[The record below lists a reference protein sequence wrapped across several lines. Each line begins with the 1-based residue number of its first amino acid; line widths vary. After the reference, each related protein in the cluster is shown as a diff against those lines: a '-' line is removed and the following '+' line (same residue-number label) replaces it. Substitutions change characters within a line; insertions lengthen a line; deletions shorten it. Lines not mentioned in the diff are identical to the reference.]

1 MTARTPT
8 GKPRGRPKGCAKTGG
23 RTIGSLDRQQR
34 TLITSEV
41 AGDIL
46 EVYRRLGGVD
56 FLERWS
62 RDNETAFVNSCL
74 SRLMPPAPK
83 DDPDV
88 VKNTQINV
96 GHLSDIEIAMRIA
109 FALNKGLIAKRQLE
123 ERREDLL

>member
-1 MTARTPT
+1 MTTT

-23 RTIGSLDRQQR
+23 RTVGSLDRQAR
-34 TLITSEV
+34 TLVTSEV

-62 RDNETAFVNSCL
+62 RDNETAFINSCL

-83 DDPDV
+83 DDPDAV
-88 VKNTQINV
+88 TNNTQINI
-96 GHLSDIEIAMRIA
+96 HNMTDIEVAMRVA

-123 ERREDLL
+123 ANKDALL